1 MQGARKIMQLE
12 EKEDLNMMPIPAPE
26 DDLDSDTV
34 ATIHNPQSEDFVQL
48 GPSPSQK
55 NKTLVLD

>member
-1 MQGARKIMQLE
+1 MQLE

>member
-1 MQGARKIMQLE
+1 MQLE

-34 ATIHNPQSEDFVQL
+34 ATIHNPQSEDFVQV
-48 GPSPSQK
+48 QV
-55 NKTLVLD
+55 KTRLIYYYVTANFFIFF